1 MGTETSYLSYS
12 HMEHG
17 KSLVKFNNPL
27 MGTETMKRKQQ
38 YNKILKHVK
47 FNNPLMWTETQ
58 FNNIVC
64 LVVAVT

>member
-27 MGTETMKRKQQ
+27 MGTET
-38 YNKILKHVK
+38 
-47 FNNPLMWTETQ
+47 Q